1 MTDGTGTTSYAYV
14 PAGQNGALQLSS
26 ETGPAGTPAEYS
38 YGYDALGRIDQLTVA
53 GTSQDA
59 VTYDAINR
67 DVTDVTPLGTFDTA
81 YLGETNQV
89 STVTA
94 LGQSISGSS
103 GLTSYGYLPNTG
115 DRRLNTITFNAAAAS
130 NETLTSDDADRVDCR
145 TNASGGSAVAE
156 TYSYDLADRLTLG
169 TVATTGSACG
179 GTTASTE
186 SYGLNNADFISSK
199 SGESTA
205 SNNWAATNPGSVNDI
220 GTLTPSGGTGRT
232 YSYDADGNVTSDGVR
247 NYTWDAENRLLSIT
261 EIASGHVSTFTYDGL
276 GRRTAITESGGSTVG
291 YLWCGTT
298 LCSSYASGSTLN
310 RFLPWGE
317 VDSGTG
323 YYYERDHLGTVVS
336 TTNSSGTTE
345 ATLGT
350 DGYGLT
356 LSSSGTAPNFGY
368 AGMFLHQASGLYL
381 TQYRAYDPY
390 SGRWLSRDP
399 AGEDGGINLY
409 AYVAGDP
416 LNFVDIDG
424 LSTTYYGQ
432 ATYYNLPGSSTAS
445 GVPFDPNALAG
456 AMTAEKVP
464 IGSNVTVNYTSPN
477 GTTSSCRVDI
487 NDRGP
492 FARNPDGAPIHP
504 LQPDPKDIIDL
515 TPRAFKQLTGSTT
528 LGRVNVTV
536 TVPGN

>member
-1 MTDGTGTTSYAYV
+1 M
-14 PAGQNGALQLSS
+14 
-26 ETGPAGTPAEYS
+26 
-38 YGYDALGRIDQLTVA
+38 
-53 GTSQDA
+53 
-59 VTYDAINR
+59 
-67 DVTDVTPLGTFDTA
+67 
-81 YLGETNQV
+81 
-89 STVTA
+89 
-94 LGQSISGSS
+94 
-103 GLTSYGYLPNTG
+103 
-115 DRRLNTITFNAAAAS
+115 
-130 NETLTSDDADRVDCR
+130 
-145 TNASGGSAVAE
+145 
-156 TYSYDLADRLTLG
+156 
-169 TVATTGSACG
+169 
-179 GTTASTE
+179 
-186 SYGLNNADFISSK
+186 
-199 SGESTA
+199 
-205 SNNWAATNPGSVNDI
+205 
-220 GTLTPSGGTGRT
+220 
-232 YSYDADGNVTSDGVR
+232 
-247 NYTWDAENRLLSIT
+247 
-261 EIASGHVSTFTYDGL
+261 
-276 GRRTAITESGGSTVG
+276 
-291 YLWCGTT
+291 
-298 LCSSYASGSTLN
+298 
-310 RFLPWGE
+310 
-317 VDSGTG
+317 
-323 YYYERDHLGTVVS
+323 
-336 TTNSSGTTE
+336 
-345 ATLGT
+345 
-350 DGYGLT
+350 
-356 LSSSGTAPNFGY
+356 
-368 AGMFLHQASGLYL
+368 HQASGLYL